1 MKKKI
6 AILIS
11 LAMVLTFALAACGG
25 GSSSEDLSDSKYV
38 GTWTTEKLSFAGESE
53 ELDDAFTLTL
63 NADGTGTFNGVDED
77 GNEEVSNLTWS
88 LTGDGFKTQGDAK
101 MTFKDDG
108 DAIVTKILGAELRFV
123 KASEDGEE
131 VVDHIDGAAYG
142 YAGDDPVE
150 AACYQYMVEEIAPQ
164 YSEAEISIPTV
175 TIVHEDFTPEDEVL
189 VYGDFWVENYNVE
202 GDTLKNVSG
211 GNHPG
216 CMHVSK
222 SDYTVTAFD
231 QVEDGGNFE
240 SSAKEIFGEAYEDFM
255 AVYGDSDA
263 RAESRKITV
272 SDYVNLNNLDINY
285 YQDEGWDPVEL
296 YHAPADDTAE

>member
-1 MKKKI
+1 MKKGL
-6 AILIS
+6 ALLLS
-11 LAMVLTFALAACGG
+11 LAMILTFALAACGG
-25 GSSSEDLSDSKYV
+25 SSSSSEDLTDSKYV
-38 GTWTTEKLSFAGESE
+38 GTWKPDKLSFAGESE
-53 ELDDAFTLTL
+53 DIGDDFTLTL
-63 NADGTGTFNGVDED
+63 SADGTGTFNSVDED

-88 LTGDGFKTQGDAK
+88 LTSDGFKTQGDAK

-123 KASEDGEE
+123 KASEDDEE
-131 VVDHIDGAAYG
+131 VVDYIDGAAYG

-150 AACYQYMVEEIAPQ
+150 AACYQYMAEVIGPQ
-164 YSEAEISIPTV
+164 YAEAEISIPTV
-175 TIVHEDFTPEDEVL
+175 IIVHEDLTPEDEVL

-202 GDTLKNVSG
+202 GDTLKTVSG

-240 SSAKEIFGEAYEDFM
+240 SSAKEIFGDAYDDFM
-255 AVYGDSDA
+255 KVYGDSEA
-263 RAESRKITV
+263 REENRKITV
-272 SDYVNLNNLDINY
+272 SDYVNLNSLDIKY

-296 YHAPADDTAE
+296 YHAPGAE

>member
-1 MKKKI
+1 MKKKL
-6 AILIS
+6 AVLLS
-11 LAMVLTFALAACGG
+11 LTMVLTFALAACGG
-25 GSSSEDLSDSKYV
+25 GSGSGDVADSKYV
-38 GTWTTEKLSFAGESE
+38 GTWKPDKLSFAGESE
-53 ELDDAFTLTL
+53 DIGDDFTLTL
-63 NADGTGTFNGVDED
+63 SADGTGTFNSVDED

-88 LTGDGFKTQGDAK
+88 LTSDGFKTQGDAK

-123 KASEDGEE
+123 KAAEEGEE
-131 VVDHIDGAAYG
+131 VADYIDGAAYG

-150 AACYQYMVEEIAPQ
+150 AACYQYMAEEIAPQ

-175 TIVHEDFTPEDEVL
+175 IIVSEDFTPEDEVL

-202 GDTLKNVSG
+202 GDTLKTVSG

-240 SSAKEIFGEAYEDFM
+240 ASAKEIFGEAYEDFM
-255 AVYGDSDA
+255 DVYGDSDA
-263 RAESRKITV
+263 RAETRKITV
-272 SDYVNLNNLDINY
+272 SDYVNLNHLDIKY

-296 YHAPADDTAE
+296 YPAPEAE

>member
-1 MKKKI
+1 MKKRL
-6 AILIS
+6 ALLLS
-11 LAMVLTFALAACGG
+11 LAMILTFALAACGG
-25 GSSSEDLSDSKYV
+25 GGSSSSEDLTDSKYV
-38 GTWTTEKLSFAGESE
+38 GTWTTKELSFAGETG
-53 ELDDAFTLTL
+53 ELNDEFTLTL
-63 NADGTGTFNGVDED
+63 NADGTGTLSGADED
-77 GNEEVSNLTWS
+77 GNEEVSNITWS
-88 LTGDGFKTQGDAK
+88 LTSDGFKTQGDAK

-108 DAIVTKILGAELRFV
+108 DAIVTKILGAEMRFA
-123 KASEDGEE
+123 KAAEGGED
-131 VVDHIDGAAYG
+131 VVDYIDGAAYG

-150 AACYQYMVEEIAPQ
+150 AACYQYMVEKIAPQ

-202 GDTLKNVSG
+202 GDTLKSVSG

-231 QVEDGGNFE
+231 EVADGGNFE

-255 AVYGDSDA
+255 KVYGDSDA
-263 RAESRKITV
+263 RAEARKITV
-272 SDYVNLNNLDINY
+272 SDYVNLNKLDIKY

-296 YHAPADDTAE
+296 YPAPDAE